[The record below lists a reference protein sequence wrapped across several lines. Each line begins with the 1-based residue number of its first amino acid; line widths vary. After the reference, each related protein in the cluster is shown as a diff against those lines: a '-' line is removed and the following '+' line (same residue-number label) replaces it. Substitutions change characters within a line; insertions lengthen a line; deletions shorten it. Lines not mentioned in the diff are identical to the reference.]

1 MVFEDVPI
9 SSPILEVQF
18 IINLKF
24 QSNNMCQNVDDVSL
38 KDKIGVEDTEII
50 DIVLPIHIEDKK
62 VVLEEDLI
70 IKVKFVREHIK
81 RQLGKG

>member
-24 QSNNMCQNVDDVSL
+24 QSNNLCQNVDDVSL